1 MFSAGAGVFS
11 PGAGV
16 FFAGAGP
23 EPEVKNPEFAQ
34 LYALVTIITRSHMLS
49 IEKLKVLQTLLLTPL
64 HHRSPGTEL
73 FLLLASFFPG
83 FSGW

>member
-16 FFAGAGP
+16 FLAGAGP

-34 LYALVTIITRSHMLS
+34 LYWGGALVHYQRGCSGSDL
-49 IEKLKVLQTLLLTPL
+49 LKT
-64 HHRSPGTEL
+64 HCIDR
-73 FLLLASFFPG
+73 F
-83 FSGW
+83 WC